1 MKSSVSNM
9 FATVGLS
16 LAAATAANAQF
27 VDVTS
32 DITTSTTWT
41 SNNVYVLK
49 ADIYISAGA
58 TLTIQPG
65 TVIASELV
73 TGQNTRAALIATK
86 GARLIAIGS
95 QTQPIIFTSKADYNT
110 WTPTNPRG
118 LFRATA
124 TSEWGNLT
132 LLGNAYISEDAVA
145 GNVATPNANN
155 RAVME
160 GLIAASPKDTRPLYG
175 GGNDDDNSGT
185 LSYVSIRY
193 GGQLVG
199 ANVELN
205 GLALGGVGRETIIDH
220 IDLINGLDDGIE
232 IWGGTVNIKYVN
244 IWNSGDDS
252 LDIDQGWR
260 GKIQFGFIVQGYCKA
275 GAASGSGFSDNAIEL
290 DGAERADYQPVTTGV
305 LYNLTV
311 VGNPGTGSGSNGS
324 DHATA
329 WRDNCNMQIRQSV
342 FTGLGE
348 AFVRSENPS
357 DGSGGYGAFSSLG
370 WAARWSTSFNYMLG
384 SSGGAGPTVAP

>member
-1 MKSSVSNM
+1 MKSSVSKM
-9 FATVGLS
+9 FATAGLS

-27 VDVTS
+27 VNVTS

-49 ADIYISAGA
+49 ADIYISPGA

-124 TSEWGNLT
+124 TSEWGNVT
-132 LLGNAYISEDAVA
+132 LLGNSYISEDAVA

-160 GLIAASPKDTRPLYG
+160 GLIASGPKDTRPLYG
-175 GGNDDDNSGT
+175 GGNDD
-185 LSYVSIRY
+185 
-193 GGQLVG
+193 
-199 ANVELN
+199 
-205 GLALGGVGRETIIDH
+205 GV
-220 IDLINGLDDGIE
+220 
-232 IWGGTVNIKYVN
+232 
-244 IWNSGDDS
+244 
-252 LDIDQGWR
+252 
-260 GKIQFGFIVQGYCKA
+260 
-275 GAASGSGFSDNAIEL
+275 AAK
-290 DGAERADYQPVTTGV
+290 
-305 LYNLTV
+305 
-311 VGNPGTGSGSNGS
+311 
-324 DHATA
+324 
-329 WRDNCNMQIRQSV
+329 
-342 FTGLGE
+342 
-348 AFVRSENPS
+348 RS
-357 DGSGGYGAFSSLG
+357 
-370 WAARWSTSFNYMLG
+370 RKQ
-384 SSGGAGPTVAP
+384 